1 MFRHVYLFPHAHAIR
16 QGARGQ
22 VAAYRPKA
30 GSGQVP
36 AKVDL
41 RIRCRGPCAMGAMGR
56 LSVKWSGVHHPVLG
70 MGITRICHKYIY
82 ICLYSQ
88 SIFIG
93 FQIYVHHP
101 K

>member
-1 MFRHVYLFPHAHAIR
+1 MFRHVHLFPHAHAIR

-41 RIRCRGPCAMGAMGR
+41 RIRCRGPCAMGAMG
-56 LSVKWSGVHHPVLG
+56 P
-70 MGITRICHKYIY
+70 
-82 ICLYSQ
+82 
-88 SIFIG
+88 
-93 FQIYVHHP
+93 
-101 K
+101 

>member
-16 QGARGQ
+16 QGARGARGQ

-41 RIRCRGPCAMGAMGR
+41 RIRCRQRVPWGGPWGGR
-56 LSVKWSGVHHPVLG
+56 LSVGVEYITQFLG
-70 MGITRICHKYIY
+70 WD
-82 ICLYSQ
+82 
-88 SIFIG
+88 
-93 FQIYVHHP
+93 
-101 K
+101 